1 MKELE
6 AVLIA
11 FREGTHCEA
20 AVWGSGDGRSGP
32 TIIARSSTKV
42 QMPDVLPDEPG
53 QSVPTNFGTQLV
65 TRVPSVKKIWLTVGP
80 CDPSGSPE
88 ERHIKL
94 LMPVVS
100 QFTQAALEVEHAA
113 TELAERYE
121 EINLLYTIGEI
132 LGRTVTLEDAAATIL
147 TEISETVGARVASIL
162 VHDARTNTLQAVAAL
177 GVPKSEIPPINADDQ
192 SSVSA
197 RVFRTQHPLIVVG
210 KGVTFGSESPYGRGE
225 MLSVPIMWTTPS
237 GGMPLGVVNLADR
250 RSRQP
255 FTAGDQKLVT
265 AIATQI
271 GTAIQ
276 NARLVSASLDRQRL
290 LQEMSL
296 AHDLQMKLLP
306 STDVV
311 APEAEATARVVPAES
326 VGGDFYQLFK
336 LRDGATGVMI
346 GDVSGHGYRAALIM
360 ALAMSASAIHAQNFI
375 NPGEMLG
382 ALLKSLREELETTE
396 MFISIFYGVVDPGK
410 GRLAYANTGHPHA
423 FVISQEGT
431 VTRLSAV
438 NPPLGMLDEVPST
451 ASLSWIQGKDLLVLF
466 TDGISDA
473 RNGSDQRL
481 GEERVLELIR
491 ENRDNDTKVI
501 LDRVFKMLEVHTRSV
516 PSRDDL
522 TLVVLRS

>member
-1 MKELE
+1 MAEMRVAFDLQIPSDVEYIEGVVELARQRCRELKFSPTKCSLNVPVALSEALSNAILRGNEATGGKEVRVRAIITDTDLVFEIVDEGPGFDLDECTRDCTTEENLSKEEGRGLFLMRRPDGPRGELSQQGERRSTDAAPRVKELE

-20 AVWGSGDGRSGP
+20 AVWGSDARTAP
-32 TIIARSSTKV
+32 NVIARSSPKV

-80 CDPSGSPE
+80 CDPGYSPE

-113 TELAERYE
+113 IELAERYE

-132 LGRTVTLEDAAATIL
+132 LGRTVTLEDAATTIL

-177 GVPKSEIPPINADDQ
+177 GVPKSEIPAISADDA

-210 KGVTFGSESPYGRGE
+210 KGVTFGKESPYGRGE

-237 GGMPLGVVNLADR
+237 GGQPLGVVNLADR

-255 FTAGDQKLVT
+255 FSAGDQKLVT

-276 NARLVSASLDRQRL
+276 NARLVTASLDQQRL

-311 APEAEATARVVPAES
+311 SPEAEVTARVVPAES

-360 ALAMSASAIHAQNFI
+360 ALAMSASAIHAQN
-375 NPGEMLG
+375 
-382 ALLKSLREELETTE
+382 
-396 MFISIFYGVVDPGK
+396 
-410 GRLAYANTGHPHA
+410 
-423 FVISQEGT
+423 
-431 VTRLSAV
+431 
-438 NPPLGMLDEVPST
+438 
-451 ASLSWIQGKDLLVLF
+451 
-466 TDGISDA
+466 
-473 RNGSDQRL
+473 
-481 GEERVLELIR
+481 IR
-491 ENRDNDTKVI
+491 
-501 LDRVFKMLEVHTRSV
+501 
-516 PSRDDL
+516 
-522 TLVVLRS
+522 

>member
-1 MKELE
+1 
-6 AVLIA
+6 
-11 FREGTHCEA
+11 
-20 AVWGSGDGRSGP
+20 
-32 TIIARSSTKV
+32 
-42 QMPDVLPDEPG
+42 MPDVLPDEPG
-53 QSVPTNFGTQLV
+53 MSIPTNFGTQLV

-80 CDPSGSPE
+80 CDPSFSPE
-88 ERHIKL
+88 DRHIKL
-94 LMPVVS
+94 LMPVVT

-177 GVPKSEIPPINADDQ
+177 GVPKEEIPPISADDPV
-192 SSVSA
+192 SVSA

-210 KGVTFGSESPYGRGE
+210 KGVTFGTESPYGRGE
-225 MLSVPIMWTTPS
+225 MLSVPIMWTTPT
-237 GGMPLGVVNLADR
+237 GGQPLGVVNLADR

-306 STDVV
+306 STDGV
-311 APEAEATARVVPAES
+311 APEAEVTARVVPAES

-336 LRDGATGVMI
+336 LRDKTTGVMI
-346 GDVSGHGYRAALIM
+346 GDVSGHCYRAALIM
-360 ALAMSASAIHAQNFI
+360 ALAMSASAIHAQTI
-375 NPGEMLG
+375 VNPGEMLG
-382 ALLKSLREELETTE
+382 ALVPPLREGSRRRRS
-396 MFISIFYGVVDPGK
+396 FISDVLRRSGSGEGK
-410 GRLAYANTGHPHA
+410 LTRQHGTSARVRHQRGRNVHA
-423 FVISQEGT
+423 PVGRQST
-431 VTRLSAV
+431 ARNARRT
-438 NPPLGMLDEVPST
+438 PST
-451 ASLSWIQGKDLLVLF
+451 ASLSWVGKKDLLVLF
-466 TDGISDA
+466 TDGVSDA
-473 RNGSDQRL
+473 RNSRDERL
-481 GEERVLELIR
+481 GEERVFELIK

-501 LDRVFKMLEVHTRSV
+501 VDRVFKMIEVHTRAV
-516 PSRDDL
+516 PLRDDL
-522 TLVVLRS
+522 TLVVVRS

>member
-6 AVLIA
+6 AVLMA

-20 AVWGSGDGRSGP
+20 AVWGSSDGRSTP
-32 TIIARSSTKV
+32 TIIARSSPKV
-42 QMPDVLPDEPG
+42 QMPDVLPEEPG

-65 TRVPSVKKIWLTVGP
+65 TRVPSPKKIWLTVGP
-80 CDPSGSPE
+80 CDPSFSPE

-94 LMPVVS
+94 LMPVVT

-132 LGRTVTLEDAAATIL
+132 LGRTVTLEDAAQTIL

-162 VHDARTNTLQAVAAL
+162 VHDSRTNTLQAVAAL
-177 GVPKSEIPPINADDQ
+177 GMPTENIPPINADDP

-237 GGMPLGVVNLADR
+237 GGQPLGVVNLADR

-306 STDVV
+306 ATDVV
-311 APEAEATARVVPAES
+311 APEAEVTARVVPAES

-336 LRDGATGVMI
+336 LRDKRTGILI

-375 NPGEMLG
+375 SPGETLG
-382 ALLKSLREELETTE
+382 ALLKSLREELESTE
-396 MFISIFYGVVDPGK
+396 MFISMFYGVADPEQGK
-410 GRLAYANTGHPHA
+410 LTYANTGHPHA
-423 FVISQEGT
+423 FVVSQEGT
-431 VTRLSAV
+431 VTRLAAGD
-438 NPPLGMLDEVPST
+438 PPLGMVEGVPAT
-451 ASLSWIQGKDLLVLF
+451 ASLSWVKQKDLLVLF

-473 RNGSDQRL
+473 RNTRDERL
-481 GEERVLELIR
+481 GEERVLDLIR
-491 ENRDNDTKVI
+491 ENRENDTQIIV
-501 LDRVFKMLEVHTRSV
+501 DRVFKMLEVHTRTV
-516 PSRDDL
+516 PRRDDL
-522 TLVVLRS
+522 TLVVMRT

>member
-1 MKELE
+1 
-6 AVLIA
+6 
-11 FREGTHCEA
+11 
-20 AVWGSGDGRSGP
+20 
-32 TIIARSSTKV
+32 
-42 QMPDVLPDEPG
+42 MPDVLPDEPG
-53 QSVPTNFGTQLV
+53 QSGPTNFGTQLV

-80 CDPSGSPE
+80 CDPSFSPE

-94 LMPVVS
+94 LMPVVT

-177 GVPKSEIPPINADDQ
+177 GVPKAQIPPISADDP

-210 KGVTFGSESPYGRGE
+210 KGVTFGTESPYGRGE
-225 MLSVPIMWTTPS
+225 MLSVPIMWTTPT

-276 NARLVSASLDRQRL
+276 NARLVSASLDQQRL

-311 APEAEATARVVPAES
+311 QPEAQATARVIPAES

-360 ALAMSASAIHAQNFI
+360 ALAMSASAIHAQNI
-375 NPGEMLG
+375 VNPGQMLG
-382 ALLKSLREELETTE
+382 ALLQSLREELESTE
-396 MFISIFYGVVDPGK
+396 MFISLFYGVVDPQKGK
-410 GRLAYANTGHPHA
+410 LTYANTGHPHA
-423 FVISQEGT
+423 FVISGEGT
-431 VTRLSAV
+431 STRLAAV
-438 NPPLGMLDEVPST
+438 DPPLGMVDDVPTS
-451 ASLSWIQGKDLLVLF
+451 ASLSWVPKKDLLVLF
-466 TDGISDA
+466 TDGVSDA
-473 RNGSDQRL
+473 RNASDVRL
-481 GEERVLELIR
+481 GEERVIELIL

-501 LDRVFKMLEVHTRSV
+501 VDRVFKMIDVHTRSV
-516 PSRDDL
+516 TLRDDL
-522 TLVVLRS
+522 TLVVVRS